1 MREEVI
7 IQNIGISRRG
17 EQYYFQMKLPRDTH
31 KIIGAETGLYIVSA
45 SAYLFGTMH
54 GEMNALFHNNLIGR
68 LQLKA
73 NDKPDIFYSKE
84 IFERDYNIG
93 AGEIKIYPEQIK
105 QERISEPLKVDVPP
119 DGNSFSDFTQWT
131 HGTKR
136 EKDPLNICNCT
147 LINGQFRD
155 AIGDYFGM
163 DLQYK
168 VMLYIW
174 IERKTK
180 SNDD

>member
-7 IQNIGISRRG
+7 IQSITISRRG
-17 EQYYFQMKLPRDTH
+17 EQHYFQMKLPRNTH
-31 KIIGAETGLYIVSA
+31 KIIGVETGLYILSA
-45 SAYLFGTMH
+45 SVYLFGTMH
-54 GEMNALFHNNLIGR
+54 GEMNALFRNNLIGR

-73 NDKPDIFYSKE
+73 NGKPDIFYSKE

-93 AGEIKIYPEQIK
+93 AGEIKQFINAAPPMRRLAQ
-105 QERISEPLKVDVPP
+105 DP

-136 EKDPLNICNCT
+136 EEDPLNICNCT
-147 LINGQFRD
+147 VINGQFRD

-168 VMLYIW
+168 VMLYLW
-174 IERKTK
+174 IERQIK
-180 SNDD
+180 SNDN